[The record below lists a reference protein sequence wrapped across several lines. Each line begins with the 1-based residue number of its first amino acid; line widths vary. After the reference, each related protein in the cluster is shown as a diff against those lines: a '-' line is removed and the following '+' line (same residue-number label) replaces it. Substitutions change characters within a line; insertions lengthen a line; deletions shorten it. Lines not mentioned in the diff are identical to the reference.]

1 MPSPRK
7 SDGGGTNVRVVTRV
21 RPLSSAEKKRGCS
34 PAIGTLDTG
43 GKNGP
48 DFLEIGPEKRRFEL
62 DAVLPSQSTQAE
74 VYERSGASRAVKQ
87 DLIKGFNTTILAYGQ
102 TGSGKTFTM
111 GTATSQGNED
121 NEGVIPRA
129 VNDVFN
135 IAKKPSITTKV
146 EVSYMEIY
154 NEEIRDLLSDDET
167 DANGRSGELRVQEFP
182 DGTMGVANLTSRVV
196 KNSAEVGYWMEEA
209 SKKRAVAST
218 AMNAV
223 SSRSHAVCTLSI
235 TITPSTLI
243 SNRDDDSSES
253 GDESTTAS
261 ENKSIASDNKS
272 TISNGTASSRE
283 KISAKLT
290 LVDLAGSEKIKRTG
304 ATGSRMQE
312 GININKGLF
321 VLGQVIA
328 ALSEKS
334 SKNIK
339 KYIPYRESKLTR
351 LLQDSLGGNART
363 IMIACVSPADDNIEE
378 STNTL
383 RYAERARS
391 IQNDAKRNVIA
402 MAMSPA
408 EAAALRKENQKLRFE
423 LKQALAEKN
432 NEAKK
437 FACSLSSLRS
447 LSVSD
452 TTDQN
457 PICNGEIN
465 GISVKNQKEDIVLR
479 LHEKCLVQESKLKK
493 LEGELQNS
501 RDQVSSVSKE
511 AERWRLKLQNAC
523 SFIEDS
529 GLVLPDLISDEVSS
543 KPLNAV
549 MNGSSDDAEKGL
561 DHNLA
566 KEPNV
571 EEIANEKITDSEETC
586 AIVSDDEESSVEDN
600 SSQDERQM
608 IFSAYVSLTAS
619 LEKFAARACENQ
631 LLLGSLCK
639 RVHDQAEEEIAA
651 ASTEQA
657 DPSNE
662 NNTKTQ
668 EMSESKISKWETMA
682 SEFSTLVKQRCGNP
696 GKGDDI
702 GSEIASNTRSRLK
715 LQRKMKSLL
724 AKSKANDV
732 ANLGIKMEVKRQEA
746 PLVKEITEEEK
757 NELSIWLEKEIE
769 TSMLIREK
777 GTRLDEQIAL
787 KCDAQCKKVC
797 LEDDMEN
804 GEGDLSEALMEVDA
818 EIKMRTKLIESY
830 DKTITQYSQ
839 EENKK
844 KYKKHF
850 LFSEDFVDIEKWQ
863 SFTYPQN
870 LVILS
875 TAYEKLVFTKIEQ
888 IKLMDVISRM
898 ASGLI

>member
-523 SFIEDS
+523 SFIE
-529 GLVLPDLISDEVSS
+529 VRTQT
-543 KPLNAV
+543 
-549 MNGSSDDAEKGL
+549 
-561 DHNLA
+561 
-566 KEPNV
+566 NV
-571 EEIANEKITDSEETC
+571 
-586 AIVSDDEESSVEDN
+586 
-600 SSQDERQM
+600 
-608 IFSAYVSLTAS
+608 Y
-619 LEKFAARACENQ
+619 
-631 LLLGSLCK
+631 
-639 RVHDQAEEEIAA
+639 
-651 ASTEQA
+651 
-657 DPSNE
+657 
-662 NNTKTQ
+662 
-668 EMSESKISKWETMA
+668 
-682 SEFSTLVKQRCGNP
+682 
-696 GKGDDI
+696 
-702 GSEIASNTRSRLK
+702 
-715 LQRKMKSLL
+715 
-724 AKSKANDV
+724 
-732 ANLGIKMEVKRQEA
+732 
-746 PLVKEITEEEK
+746 
-757 NELSIWLEKEIE
+757 
-769 TSMLIREK
+769 
-777 GTRLDEQIAL
+777 
-787 KCDAQCKKVC
+787 
-797 LEDDMEN
+797 
-804 GEGDLSEALMEVDA
+804 
-818 EIKMRTKLIESY
+818 
-830 DKTITQYSQ
+830 
-839 EENKK
+839 
-844 KYKKHF
+844 
-850 LFSEDFVDIEKWQ
+850 
-863 SFTYPQN
+863 
-870 LVILS
+870 
-875 TAYEKLVFTKIEQ
+875 
-888 IKLMDVISRM
+888 
-898 ASGLI
+898 